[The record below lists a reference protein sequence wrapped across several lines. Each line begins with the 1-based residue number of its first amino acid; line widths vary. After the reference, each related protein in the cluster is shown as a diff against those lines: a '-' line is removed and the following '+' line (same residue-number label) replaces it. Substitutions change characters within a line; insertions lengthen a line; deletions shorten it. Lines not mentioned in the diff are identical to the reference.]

1 MRRDIYLHSLH
12 TNSVDYSSKKTLEL
26 LENILKSGALLSA
39 NLRGE
44 TGNNNFSG
52 CDYISLSDYEKRHL
66 GKGFRKTYN
75 SFYQYSVFSPSIMFP
90 KDSIDVIEPYILPK
104 IVVFYSSYRS
114 FMRELG
120 MSINRYSDLEDEVQ
134 VRDRISLD
142 NMCGFTMPTYEFIRM
157 FKSVEHDS
165 RVVYEEVLKYKELF
179 DKYGYDMPFF
189 DINTEHSMDT
199 YDDVYETVLS
209 LKRKF

>member
-1 MRRDIYLHSLH
+1 
-12 TNSVDYSSKKTLEL
+12 
-26 LENILKSGALLSA
+26 
-39 NLRGE
+39 
-44 TGNNNFSG
+44 
-52 CDYISLSDYEKRHL
+52 
-66 GKGFRKTYN
+66 
-75 SFYQYSVFSPSIMFP
+75 
-90 KDSIDVIEPYILPK
+90 
-104 IVVFYSSYRS
+104 
-114 FMRELG
+114 